1 MRSAARRLG
10 GEKEGWTV
18 TRVDRRVRTVE
29 DDELDHHLR
38 VVDGKQPRDGAAP
51 VVTHQEATVVTSKH
65 AKRRKKKKCQEDE
78 KDRKGKCGR
87 RQRQENV
94 TARKNRQTLKATK
107 EGKKEDTQEG
117 RRQKKEGRPG
127 EVNSP
132 AVT

>member
-65 AKRRKKKKCQEDE
+65 AKRRKKKKMSGGRERPE
-78 KDRKGKCGR
+78 RKMWEETKTRKRDGEEEQTNTEGNKGR
-87 RQRQENV
+87 KERGHAGRQKTKKGR
-94 TARKNRQTLKATK
+94 TAR
-107 EGKKEDTQEG
+107 
-117 RRQKKEGRPG
+117 
-127 EVNSP
+127 
-132 AVT
+132 

>member
-65 AKRRKKKKCQEDE
+65 AKRRKKKNVRRT
-78 KDRKGKCGR
+78 RKTGKEEQTNTEGNKGR
-87 RQRQENV
+87 KERGHAGRQKTKKGR
-94 TARKNRQTLKATK
+94 TAR
-107 EGKKEDTQEG
+107 
-117 RRQKKEGRPG
+117 
-127 EVNSP
+127 
-132 AVT
+132 